1 MVRRV
6 LAGTRNGK
14 PYYKAVPSSSS
25 GGTSSSSKKSEEQ
38 LIQEMR
44 EGGKA
49 YLKSKP
55 EAFGGG
61 IDPSTGIR
69 YVDGKRVSVAGTGE
83 VAGVGGV
90 PTLAQAKAIIQKSK
104 QKTSAQTLA
113 LQKAQTSPLS
123 FLKVSTPLQLS
134 TPLNTPKTGT
144 GTFTKAVDVGGG
156 KMQDVLFSYSN
167 GRITGRKLL
176 GQSFPQ
182 TQKFKEAQ
190 AKEKEARK
198 ILQQSIVPIPSVEQV
213 KKGTMEILDIASG
226 GYFSERKLDKKEE
239 QLYEDIEAFNK
250 KYGEKSLTQEDY
262 NKAQLE
268 YKSIEARESALT
280 QEKDK
285 LYSSARVKVFDKLL
299 KDFGEERL
307 TSTQTKK
314 KEAELKKLATKE
326 EKNLEDTN
334 KKIQK
339 IQNKK
344 SLSVIDKLNLKRL
357 QAVKKGQTDLIAMYN
372 RGETPKMLTG
382 DLPIIPATSI
392 PSGVTKIAFV
402 GKQRKAKGG
411 KIITDIVF
419 KTDKGTVGVAKG
431 VSVSKGKEGAS
442 IILGRSG
449 RRAFKFPS
457 GKQKIIDLQSFIGR
471 EKTITTPTK
480 LAVKTKMNILANSKK
495 TGSFATIKKNINAM
509 KQIGI
514 GQIGAVKGKK
524 FITSAGKLK
533 KISVDDFASMSA
545 ILTKKD
551 LSLIV
556 GNSITGAGAKAKFI
570 GLIKGGSKA
579 QGIKFTASEKKQF
592 AKALKKVVTA
602 TAGALAKTKE
612 VPKITKAVSLV
623 SASKLAVATAKEKP
637 KTKAPTKKT
646 PTAKTKTV
654 TKTPTK
660 TTIKTK
666 ATTKTKTKSKK
677 SKATAVTKAKTTKTP
692 TTTKT
697 KLKAKTITITKLQA
711 RKRAKTKSKVGVKAM
726 VGTRTRLAQARVKT
740 KAKTKT
746 RAKVKTKIKAKVKT
760 KVGTRIRLKT
770 KTKPKAKTK
779 TVKAKPKAKTAV
791 RVPKKPIIIPK
802 KPSEEWKMKKKTRGR
817 KKKVI
822 QAYDVFARPVKRVK
836 KRGRPKL
843 IKVNKVPLSKTRARD
858 LRNYIT
864 DTSLS
869 RTATIK
875 KTKGKPQTTKLK
887 VPKNYAKKTSPKF
900 RRYRTI
906 KGKRK
911 LLPKGAVVEK
921 RKNILD
927 TRQEKRKISLR
938 KRIKQIQKKQTKRK
952 TITRNSTRRTTK
964 KQAGRPPKKRQYKKK
979 SKR

>member
-1 MVRRV
+1 MVSR
-6 LAGTRNGK
+6 AQIYK
-14 PYYKAVPSSSS
+14 PSYYASKKKSS
-25 GGTSSSSKKSEEQ
+25 GGSSSSSSKTEEQ
-38 LIQEMR
+38 LIQEIR
-44 EGGKA
+44 EQGKA
-49 YLKSKP
+49 YLESHP

-61 IDPSTGIR
+61 IDASTGIR
-69 YVDGKRVSVAGTGE
+69 YVDGQRVSVAGTGE

-90 PTLAQAKAIIQKSK
+90 PTLAQAKAITQKST

-156 KMQDVLFSYSN
+156 KMQDILFSYSN

-198 ILQQSIVPIPSVEQV
+198 IIQQSIVPIPSVEQV
-213 KKGTMEILDIASG
+213 KKGTMEILDITSG

-239 QLYEDIEAFNK
+239 QLYKDIEAFNK

-262 NKAQLE
+262 NKAQQE
-268 YKSIEARESALT
+268 YKKIEARESALT
-280 QEKDK
+280 KEKDK

-299 KDFGEERL
+299 KDLGEQRL

-326 EKNLEDTN
+326 EKNLEETN

-419 KTDKGTVGVAKG
+419 QTDKGTLGVAKG

-442 IILGRSG
+442 ITLGRSG

-457 GKQKIIDLQSFIGR
+457 GKQKIIDLQSFIVR

-570 GLIKGGSKA
+570 GLIKGGSSA

-692 TTTKT
+692 TTKTKT
-697 KLKAKTITITKLQA
+697 KPKAKTIAKTKLQA
-711 RKRAKTKSKVGVKAM
+711 KRRAKTKSKVGVKAM
-726 VGTRTRLAQARVKT
+726 VGTRTRLAQARLKT

-746 RAKVKTKIKAKVKT
+746 RAKVKTKIRAKVKT
-760 KVGTRIRLKT
+760 KVGTRTRLKT

-779 TVKAKPKAKTAV
+779 TVKAKPKAKTTV

-802 KPSEEWKMKKKTRGR
+802 KPSEEWKMKKKKKGR
-817 KKKVI
+817 KKKIV
-822 QAYDVFARPVKRVK
+822 QAYDVFARPVKRDK

-952 TITRNSTRRTTK
+952 TITRNSTRRPPK
-964 KQAGRPPKKRQYKKK
+964 RPVGRPPKKRQYKKK